1 MRAVKQD
8 TEQTLYNRVGMD
20 ADTHGWYKSGLEAH
34 GLLMLGIL
42 TQPNTTT
49 ESCWELRR
57 DGAWEHARVV
67 AAQVVL
73 GEDSP
78 QKLCL
83 VTVFRGV
90 HRQKLA
96 ITYG

>member
-1 MRAVKQD
+1 
-8 TEQTLYNRVGMD
+8 MD
-20 ADTHGWYKSGLEAH
+20 FNIPLKIKSVHVLNAR
-34 GLLMLGIL
+34 LRLGIL

-57 DGAWEHARVV
+57 DGAWKHGRVV

-96 ITYG
+96 IT